1 MTSNTPGSRSL
12 PTELLKTIVPALK
25 WGFFLLKIAA
35 SSQGL
40 GAAVPDFGLLLPD
53 LGSGFLDSYAAS
65 LTTQLGAKASDV
77 AGNLAAL
84 EALLDAAS
92 SEADAAALQSVQ
104 GWVRDRENGGGVP
117 TGSPG

>member
-1 MTSNTPGSRSL
+1 M
-12 PTELLKTIVPALK
+12 
-25 WGFFLLKIAA
+25 
-35 SSQGL
+35 
-40 GAAVPDFGLLLPD
+40 PDVGGLLPD

-84 EALLDAAS
+84 EAMLDAAS

-104 GWVRDRENGGGVP
+104 GWVRDQEGGS
-117 TGSPG
+117 GSPDWEPTEKAVGLVKVEHADGSLWVSPARADDYRSRGRAALAVAV